1 AADSVRRHHARL
13 RSPVWRR
20 RSAPAWRRA
29 RPAARASVTLGECAK
44 ESVGDDRIV
53 SVSLIVNGV
62 VVRGHGVASG
72 SNPSSPFPEG
82 TIAMQVPHF
91 LARGLDLSGLFAA
104 TINVDL
110 APHSFT
116 IRRAAHTFR
125 DVEWTDVHGPETFS
139 FLHCRLLLP
148 AENGP

>member
-1 AADSVRRHHARL
+1 
-13 RSPVWRR
+13 
-20 RSAPAWRRA
+20 
-29 RPAARASVTLGECAK
+29 
-44 ESVGDDRIV
+44 
-53 SVSLIVNGV
+53 
-62 VVRGHGVASG
+62 
-72 SNPSSPFPEG
+72 
-82 TIAMQVPHF
+82 MQVPHF

-148 AENGP
+148 AENGPRSGTDGTVPMYDGWIYYPHPETKPMHRQPDSVLELLMPYVPGLGEADHVRLGLNPDEISVE